1 MLIVNGDASV
11 SAGSV
16 GKAIKVGQRRGEFA
30 PARWRSVV
38 KLHHQDP

>member
-1 MLIVNGDASV
+1 MLIVNGDVSA

-16 GKAIKVGQRRGEFA
+16 GTAIRVGQKREEFA
-30 PARWRSVV
+30 PGRWRSVV